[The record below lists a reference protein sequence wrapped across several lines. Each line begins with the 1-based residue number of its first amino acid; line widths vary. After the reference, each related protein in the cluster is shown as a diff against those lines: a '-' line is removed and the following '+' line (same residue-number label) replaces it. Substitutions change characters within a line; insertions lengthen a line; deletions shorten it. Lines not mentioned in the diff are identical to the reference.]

1 MTSHDSVLASLLA
14 TADEHGGRPALTF
27 LGRGESTAWTFAQ
40 LALRAR
46 QVATRLTEAGAC
58 GERVL
63 LACPS
68 SAEYAP
74 VFYGCMLA
82 GAVPVPVYMP
92 SLAHFRSAWSKIAS
106 IARDS
111 GAAYAVAP
119 EPLPDAGVLA
129 SLPGFRGWL
138 HFADLL
144 SGDAADHWSLPVPG
158 DLAFLQYT
166 SGSTGNPKGVMV
178 THGGLTHNARAV
190 ASAVGATHES
200 TTVSWLPLYHDMGII
215 GSLVSPLLWGAHVV
229 KMSPQAF
236 AAQPVS
242 WLRAISDYGGQF
254 SYAPNFAYDLC
265 VRKAT
270 DADVASL
277 DLSGWR
283 VALNAAEPLRRATIR
298 SFAERFAPA
307 GLDAAS
313 LRVAYGMA
321 ESTLVISTSRLEV
334 DDPGVQVGERAY
346 VRCGTPVQDMVF
358 EIADPATGLPC
369 APGEVGEVWVS
380 GPSVA
385 DGYWQRPDATAET
398 FHARLPGRPESFLRT
413 GDLGV
418 MEDGD
423 VVIVGRHKD
432 LIVINGVNHY
442 PQDVEYTVERVSP
455 AVRSGFGAAFATE
468 PTGDVPQAEAAVVV
482 AEVMAKHAGNLGE
495 LITEIRLAV
504 AREHDV
510 MLDGVFLVEP
520 RSIPKTTSG
529 KIQRRECRAMLL
541 DGAFPVLAGWTSPAL
556 AGADPVAALR

>member
-1 MTSHDSVLASLLA
+1 MTFHDSVLASLLS
-14 TADEHGGRPALTF
+14 TADEHGERPALTF
-27 LGRGESTAWTFAQ
+27 LGRGESTRWTFAE

-46 QVATRLTEAGAC
+46 QVATRLTEAGAY

-63 LACPS
+63 LVCPS

-82 GAVPVPVYMP
+82 GALPVPVYLP

-111 GAAYAVAP
+111 GAAYAIAP
-119 EPLPDAGVLA
+119 EPLPGADAPA
-129 SLPGFRGWL
+129 TLPGFRGWL

-144 SGDAADHWSLPVPG
+144 RGDAADHWALPTPE

-178 THGGLTHNARAV
+178 THGGLTHNARVV
-190 ASAVGATHES
+190 AAAVGAGHET

-215 GSLVSPLLWGAHVV
+215 GSLLSPLLWGAHVV

-236 AAQPVS
+236 AAQPFA
-242 WLRAISDYGGQF
+242 WLRAISDHGGQL
-254 SYAPNFAYDLC
+254 SYAPNFAYELC
-265 VRKAT
+265 VRKVT
-270 DADVASL
+270 DAELATL
-277 DLSGWR
+277 DLSRWR
-283 VALNAAEPLRRATIR
+283 VALNGAEPLRRDTLR
-298 SFAERFAPA
+298 RFAERFAPA

-313 LRVAYGMA
+313 LYAAYGMA
-321 ESTLVISTSRLEV
+321 EATLVVSAGPLSAA
-334 DDPGVQVGERAY
+334 DPGVRVGERHY
-346 VRCGTPVQDMVF
+346 VRCGTPLDEMVV
-358 EIADPATGLPC
+358 EIADPVTGLAC
-369 APGEVGEVWVS
+369 EAGEVGEVWVS

-385 DGYWQRPDATAET
+385 AGYWQRPDATAET
-398 FHARLPGRPESFLRT
+398 FHARLPGREENFLRT

-418 MEDGD
+418 LDGDD

-455 AVRSGFGAAFATE
+455 AVRGGCGAAFATE

-482 AEVMAKHAGNLGE
+482 AEVTASTAGDLDE

-510 MLDGVFLVEP
+510 LLDGVFLVEP
-520 RSIPKTTSG
+520 RSVPKTTSG
-529 KIQRRECRAMLL
+529 KIRRRECRAMLAE
-541 DGAFPVLAGWTSPAL
+541 GRFTVLAGWTSPAL
-556 AGADPVAALR
+556 ADADPVAAGR

>member
-1 MTSHDSVLASLLA
+1 MTFHDSVLASLLS
-14 TADEHGGRPALTF
+14 TADEHGERPALTF
-27 LGRGESTAWTFAQ
+27 LGRDERTRWTFAE

-63 LACPS
+63 LVCPS

-82 GAVPVPVYMP
+82 GALPVPVYLP

-111 GAAYAVAP
+111 GAAYAIAP
-119 EPLPDAGVLA
+119 EPLPDADALA
-129 SLPGFRGWL
+129 TLPGFRGWL
-138 HFADLL
+138 HFADLFL
-144 SGDAADHWSLPVPG
+144 GDAADHWRLPAPG

-166 SGSTGNPKGVMV
+166 SGSTGDPKGVMV

-190 ASAVGATHES
+190 AAAVGATHET

-215 GSLVSPLLWGAHVV
+215 GSLLSPLLWGAHVV
-229 KMSPQAF
+229 KMSPQTF
-236 AAQPVS
+236 AARPFA
-242 WLRAISDYGGQF
+242 WLRAISEYGGQLC
-254 SYAPNFAYDLC
+254 YAPNFAYELC
-265 VRKAT
+265 ARKVT
-270 DADVASL
+270 DAEIATL

-283 VALNAAEPLRRATIR
+283 VAINGAEPLRRDTLR
-298 SFAERFAPA
+298 RFAERFAPA
-307 GLDAAS
+307 GFDAAS
-313 LRVAYGMA
+313 LHGGYGMA
-321 ESTLVISTSRLEV
+321 EATLVVSTGPLSV
-334 DDPGVQVGERAY
+334 ADPGVRVGERHY
-346 VRCGTPVQDMVF
+346 VRCGTPLDDTVVA
-358 EIADPATGLPC
+358 IADPDTGL
-369 APGEVGEVWVS
+369 AREPGEVGEVWVS

-385 DGYWQRPDATAET
+385 AGYWQRPDATAET
-398 FHARLPGRPESFLRT
+398 FHARLPGRQENFLRT

-418 MEDGD
+418 LDDGG

-432 LIVINGVNHY
+432 LIVLNGVNHY

-455 AVRSGFGAAFATE
+455 AVRGGCGAAFAVE

-482 AEVMAKHAGNLGE
+482 AEVTAATAGDLGE

-510 MLDGVFLVEP
+510 LLDGVFLVEP
-520 RSIPKTTSG
+520 RSVPKTTSG
-529 KIQRRECRAMLL
+529 KIRRRECRAMLAE
-541 DGAFPVLAGWTSPAL
+541 GRFTVLAGWTSPAL
-556 AGADPVAALR
+556 ADADPVAAGR